1 MFEKIKELFISDE
14 KTETKGEGSK
24 NIAKER
30 LQFILVQ
37 DRIKLSPQ
45 QMEEMKAE
53 LLDVIK
59 KYIDVDDNDIEM
71 DISREEEMMAMIAN
85 FPLKKRE

>member
-1 MFEKIKELFISDE
+1 MFITEN
-14 KTETKGEGSK
+14 KTESKEERSK

-45 QMEEMKAE
+45 QMEEMKSE

-59 KYIDVDDNDIEM
+59 KYIDVDDNEIEM

-85 FPLKKRE
+85 FPLKKRD

>member
-1 MFEKIKELFISDE
+1 
-14 KTETKGEGSK
+14 
-24 NIAKER
+24 
-30 LQFILVQ
+30 
-37 DRIKLSPQ
+37 
-45 QMEEMKAE
+45 MEEMKAE

-85 FPLKKRE
+85 FPLKKRD

>member
-1 MFEKIKELFISDE
+1 MFITEN
-14 KTETKGEGSK
+14 KTEPKEERSK

-45 QMEEMKAE
+45 QMEEMKSE

-59 KYIDVDDNDIEM
+59 KYIDVDDNEIEM

-85 FPLKKRE
+85 FPLKKRD